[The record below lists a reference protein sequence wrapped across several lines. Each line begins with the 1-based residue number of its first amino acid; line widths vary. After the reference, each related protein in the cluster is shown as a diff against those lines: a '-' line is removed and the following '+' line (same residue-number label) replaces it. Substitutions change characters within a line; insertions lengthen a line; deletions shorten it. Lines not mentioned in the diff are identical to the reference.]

1 MEFIHPRPSPMAFCD
16 GKGTHLLELCK
27 GGLDEKQGDSWL
39 DDTSV
44 KEKELEFQIHLEE
57 MYH

>member
-1 MEFIHPRPSPMAFCD
+1 MAFCD

>member
-1 MEFIHPRPSPMAFCD
+1 MAFCD
-16 GKGTHLLELCK
+16 GKDTHLLELFK